1 MSKSTAVTHLG
12 NAHYE
17 ILVIR
22 FLVDGQGQLQQG
34 VVVDLN
40 EQPVG
45 HFRQLDALPA
55 LVADWL
61 NAQERGQS
69 TLGLNNPPGD

>member
-1 MSKSTAVTHLG
+1 VSKNTADTHLG
-12 NAHYE
+12 NAHYQ

-45 HFRQLDALPA
+45 RFRELEAIPG
-55 LVADWL
+55 LVACWL
-61 NAQERGQS
+61 RTQEQRASDQNGPM
-69 TLGLNNPPGD
+69 G

>member
-1 MSKSTAVTHLG
+1 MPADPLG
-12 NAHYE
+12 NAHYQ

-22 FLVDGQGQLQQG
+22 FLVDGQGRLQQG

-45 HFRQLDALPA
+45 RFRQLEALPG

-61 NAQERGQS
+61 KAQGKRRHDQDS
-69 TLGLNNPPGD
+69 PPGD